1 MCFHVHPAMRGAYS
15 PTKNMR
21 IRLSEMRVR
30 RYFKCVF
37 AVISSAC
44 SPYLSAYS
52 PISVT
57 DPDSDSDWDLEER
70 SPEDKKRRLNK
81 RKTTS
86 PQKMKPSK

>member
-30 RYFKCVF
+30 RYFKCVL
-37 AVISSAC
+37 AVIS
-44 SPYLSAYS
+44 SAYS